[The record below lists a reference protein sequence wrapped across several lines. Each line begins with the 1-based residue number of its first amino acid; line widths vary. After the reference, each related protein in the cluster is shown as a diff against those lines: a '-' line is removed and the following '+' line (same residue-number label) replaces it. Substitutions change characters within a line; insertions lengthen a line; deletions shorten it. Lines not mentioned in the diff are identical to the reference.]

1 MRAKKSLQKFTDF
14 EEKFNYLFSLKEIN
28 KSDLEI
34 LENEEITEF
43 YKRVTDKFNST
54 KSDENAFFLKKIW
67 NITDSETK
75 NKIWE
80 INHNTITATISELMQ
95 DYGRMPT
102 ASEIAIKSEL
112 SRQTVTK
119 HLKQYAK
126 EPQYNEIVEQFK
138 FMTSK
143 VLAKVFKFAVN
154 GDMTA
159 AKLYFNV
166 VGALDRGNNTFI
178 QNNNNY
184 IQINGMVFNNEK
196 LKALKPEQLK
206 SIETILLTANHEQP
220 LFEDA
225 EIMQKKEV

>member
-1 MRAKKSLQKFTDF
+1 MRAKKGLQKFTTFEQKIDF
-14 EEKFNYLFSLKEIN
+14 ILQLKEIN
-28 KSDLEI
+28 KEDLNI
-34 LENEEITEF
+34 LNDDEKTKFYELLTE
-43 YKRVTDKFNST
+43 KF
-54 KSDENAFFLKKIW
+54 KELKGDENAKFLKQIW
-67 NITDSETK
+67 NITAESTR
-75 NKIWE
+75 NVIWE
-80 INHNTITATISELMQ
+80 NNHNTITATISELMQ

-119 HLKQYAK
+119 HLKEYATQ
-126 EPQYNEIVEQFK
+126 PQYNEIVEQFR

-166 VGALDRGNNTFI
+166 VGAMNQNNQNTFI

-184 IQINGMVFNNEK
+184 IQINGMVFNDEK
-196 LKALKPEQLK
+196 LKTLKPEQLK
-206 SIETILLTANHEQP
+206 TIESILISDNFQDLKN
-220 LFEDA
+220 
-225 EIMQKKEV
+225 I

>member
-1 MRAKKSLQKFTDF
+1 MKKKDLQKFTDI
-14 EEKFNYLFSLKEIN
+14 EHKISYLFSLKEIN
-28 KSDLEI
+28 KKDLEI
-34 LENEEITEF
+34 LEKEETSEF
-43 YKRVTDKFNST
+43 YRRVTEKFRVT
-54 KSDENAFFLKKIW
+54 KSDEKAHFLEKIW
-67 NITDSETK
+67 NITDNETK

-80 INHNTITATISELMQ
+80 INHHTITASISELMQ

-102 ASEIAIKSEL
+102 ASEIAVKSEL

-119 HLKQYAK
+119 HLKEYAK
-126 EPQYNEIVEQFK
+126 EPQYNEILEQFR

-166 VGALDRGNNTFI
+166 VGALNQNNHNTFI
-178 QNNNNY
+178 QNNTNY
-184 IQINGMVFNNEK
+184 IQINGMAFNDEK
-196 LKALKPEQLK
+196 LKTLRPEQLK
-206 SIETILLTANHEQP
+206 AIENILVTSNYDQP

-225 EIMQKKEV
+225 EIIQKKEV

>member
-1 MRAKKSLQKFTDF
+1 MTAKKSLQKFTNYD
-14 EEKFNYLFSLKEIN
+14 EKLDYLFSLKEIN
-28 KSDLEI
+28 KTDLEI
-34 LENEEITEF
+34 LNDDETTKF
-43 YKRVTDKFNST
+43 YKEVTEKFNST
-54 KSDENAFFLKKIW
+54 KGEENAGFLSKIW
-67 NITDSETK
+67 NITDKATK

-80 INHNTITATISELMQ
+80 INHNQITATISELMQ

-119 HLKQYAK
+119 HLKEYAGQAQY
-126 EPQYNEIVEQFK
+126 EEIVEQFR

-166 VGALDRGNNTFI
+166 VGALNNNSNTFN
-178 QNNNNY
+178 QTNNNY
-184 IQINGMVFNNEK
+184 IQINGMIFNNEK
-196 LKALKPEQLK
+196 LKTLKPEQLK
-206 SIETILLTANHEQP
+206 TIEAMLVSNN
-220 LFEDA
+220 FEDI
-225 EIMQKKEV
+225 EK